1 MDAPSGRLFRC
12 ELVILYFP
20 SDFVQASTGTSSTG
34 LICGLS
40 VLDNLL
46 YNIKLSCLF
55 EDLVNLLA
63 LCFLSV
69 IPL

>member
-1 MDAPSGRLFRC
+1 M
-12 ELVILYFP
+12 
-20 SDFVQASTGTSSTG
+20 
-34 LICGLS
+34 S

-55 EDLVNLLA
+55 EYLVNLLVH
-63 LCFLSV
+63 CFLSV